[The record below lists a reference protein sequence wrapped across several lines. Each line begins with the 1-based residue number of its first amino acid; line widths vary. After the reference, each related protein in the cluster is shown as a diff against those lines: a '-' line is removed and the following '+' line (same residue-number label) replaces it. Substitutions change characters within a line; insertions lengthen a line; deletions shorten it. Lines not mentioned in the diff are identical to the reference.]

1 MSSGQRIGEEVTL
14 SVENIGGID
23 RSAVTFSPGVTILTG
38 RNATNRTSLLQAIM
52 AALGSDNAT
61 LKGDAEEG
69 RAELTIGGETY
80 TRSLTAQGNGVVET
94 GDPYLDDSTL
104 ADLFAFLLESNECR
118 QAVARGD
125 DLREILMRPVDTDE
139 IEREI
144 DDLKSEKKQID
155 SEIENIS
162 NLTDR
167 LPTLEENKTEVE
179 SEIEDVESD
188 LEDKRTEL
196 DDADREVEET
206 REKKEELESKLDD
219 LNRSR
224 DELQRVTDKIE
235 SERESIAGLEA
246 EKEDLESDFEGLS
259 PISDEKIGDIDAEI
273 QRLRGEIDAMDRTV
287 TELQSVIQFNAE
299 FLEDEQPEVA
309 TAIGSDTGD
318 GGAVTD
324 ELLADSETVTCWTCG
339 SSVET
344 DQIESTLD
352 QLRSLRE
359 QNVQEQQSLE
369 EEIDRLESEKRDL
382 ERERERYRS
391 LQQEIAD
398 VQAEIEDR
406 TERLGSLRERRDELE
421 GEIDNLEDDVEALQG
436 ADYSEVL
443 EISEEVNRLE
453 FEIERLAEERSE
465 IEAEIE
471 RIEAK
476 RDERTELESRR
487 EEIQREL
494 DRLRNQV
501 DRLQEEAIEE
511 FNDHMETVLELLEY
525 DNLERIWI
533 ERTRERVR
541 EGRSK
546 VEKERFD
553 LHVVRS
559 VDGGRVY
566 EDTVDHL
573 SESERE
579 VTGLVF
585 ALAGYLVHE
594 VYDEVPFMLLDSIEA
609 IDADRITKVV
619 DYLNGYADNLV
630 VALLEDDAAALDDNY
645 QRITSI

>member
-1 MSSGQRIGEEVTL
+1 MNQQRVTGDGVTL
-14 SVENIGGID
+14 SVENVGGID
-23 RSAVTFSPGVTILTG
+23 RCTVEFSPGVTILTG
-38 RNATNRTSLLQAIM
+38 RNATNRTSLLQAVM

-69 RAELTIGGETY
+69 RAELDIGGETY
-80 TRSLTAQGNGVVET
+80 TRTLTARGTSVVDG
-94 GDPYLDDSTL
+94 GDPYLDDPTL

-125 DLREILMRPVDTDE
+125 DLREILMRPIDTQR

-144 DDLKSEKKQID
+144 ADLKIERDDIDSKLRNISSLTGRLPKLEEEKRGIE
-155 SEIENIS
+155 SEIENI
-162 NLTDR
+162 
-167 LPTLEENKTEVE
+167 E
-179 SEIEDVESD
+179 
-188 LEDKRTEL
+188 TEL
-196 DDADREVEET
+196 EGKRSELENADREIEET

-224 DELQRVTDKIE
+224 EKLQRVRTKIE
-235 SERESIAGLEA
+235 SERESIEALEEERNELEA
-246 EKEDLESDFEGLS
+246 DFEDRS
-259 PISDEKIGDIDAEI
+259 PVSDQRIADVDAEI
-273 QRLRGEIDAMDRTV
+273 QRLRGEIDAIDRNV

-299 FLEDEQPEVA
+299 FLEDETPRFA
-309 TAIGSDTGD
+309 TESDGDSSD

-359 QNVQEQQSLE
+359 EKVQEQQSLE
-369 EEIDRLESEKRDL
+369 SEIDRLESEKRDL
-382 ERERERYRS
+382 ERERDRYRS
-391 LQQEIAD
+391 LQEEIGD
-398 VQAEIEDR
+398 VESEIENR
-406 TERLGSLRERRDELE
+406 RENLESLREQRDELE
-421 GEIDNLEDDVEALQG
+421 ADIADLEAAVGELQG
-436 ADYSEVL
+436 VDYSEVL
-443 EISEEVNRLE
+443 EISEEVNTLE
-453 FEIERLAEERSE
+453 FELERLREDRSE

-476 RDERTELESRR
+476 ADERSELESRR
-487 EEIQREL
+487 EDIREQL
-494 DRLRNQV
+494 DELRNQV

-511 FNDHMETVLELLEY
+511 FNDRMETVLELLEY
-525 DNLERIWI
+525 DNIERIWI

-559 VDGGRVY
+559 VDDGPVY

-585 ALAGYLVHE
+585 ALAGYLVHD
-594 VYDEVPFMLLDSIEA
+594 VYDEVPFMLLDSVEA
-609 IDADRITKVV
+609 IDAERIAKVV
-619 DYLNGYADNLV
+619 DYLHGYADYLV
-630 VALLEDDAAALDDNY
+630 VALLEDDAATLDESY
-645 QRITSI
+645 QRVTSI